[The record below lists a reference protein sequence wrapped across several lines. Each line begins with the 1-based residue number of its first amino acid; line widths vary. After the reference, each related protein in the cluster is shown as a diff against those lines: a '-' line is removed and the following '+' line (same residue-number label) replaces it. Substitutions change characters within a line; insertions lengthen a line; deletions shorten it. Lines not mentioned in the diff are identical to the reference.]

1 MQLVLKKVFTLLSI
15 TKTIIMKRTI
25 TPLVALC
32 MMAATSFAQTT
43 IVLQP
48 GPADGKDAEIFSCV
62 SCGYA
67 GNNYGTKRD
76 LNAIAWTK
84 SGNNSNVRSLIQF
97 DLSAIPSNAFINS
110 ATLSLYFNP
119 TSEEGKHYCYPHSNS
134 SYLER
139 ITSNWSETTV
149 TWNNQPSTTTQNRVS
164 LGGTT
169 SSTQSFT
176 NINVRQLI
184 IDSRNNPSTS
194 FGFMLRLQQEH
205 KFKKLIFASSDNTT
219 AAIRPKL
226 TITYTVPAVVSSGHS
241 MARLDEGQTFA
252 SISIFPNPVSGTAT
266 IQLPDNTENGAVKV
280 EVFNMLGKL
289 CNRMVTYVNT
299 DRIVNFDATTLQ
311 QGVYVVKVF
320 CNEKVYTQRIV
331 VK

>member
-1 MQLVLKKVFTLLSI
+1 MLSI

-32 MMAATSFAQTT
+32 LMAATSFAQTT

-84 SGNNSNVRSLIQF
+84 NGNNSNVRSLIQF
-97 DLSAIPSNAFINS
+97 DLSGIPANAFINS

-119 TSEEGKHYCYPHSNS
+119 TSEEGKHYCFPHSNS

-139 ITSNWSETTV
+139 ITSNWNETTV
-149 TWNNQPSTTTQNRVS
+149 TWNNQPTTTSQNRVS

-176 NINVRQLI
+176 NINVKQLI
-184 IDSRNNPSTS
+184 IDSRNNPATS

-226 TITYTVPAVVSSGHS
+226 TITYTVPAPINGGHP
-241 MARLDEGQTFA
+241 MARLDGGQTIT
-252 SISIFPNPVSGTAT
+252 SLNIFPNPVSEIAT
-266 IQLPDNTENGAVKV
+266 IQLPDEAGNGFAKV
-280 EVFNMLGKL
+280 EVFNILGKL
-289 CNRMVTYVNT
+289 CNGMETNVNA
-299 DRIVNFDATTLQ
+299 DRIVKFDVSDLQ

-320 CNEKVYTQRIV
+320 CNEKVYAQRIV
-331 VK
+331 VE

>member
-1 MQLVLKKVFTLLSI
+1 MLSI

-32 MMAATSFAQTT
+32 LMAATSFAQTT

-84 SGNNSNVRSLIQF
+84 NGNNSNVRSLIQF
-97 DLSAIPSNAFINS
+97 DLSGIPANAFINS

-119 TSEEGKHYCYPHSNS
+119 TSEEGKHYCFPHSNS

-139 ITSNWSETTV
+139 ITSNWNETTV
-149 TWNNQPSTTTQNRVS
+149 TWNNQPTTTSQNRVS

-176 NINVRQLI
+176 NINVKQLI
-184 IDSRNNPSTS
+184 IDSRNNPATS

-219 AAIRPKL
+219 EAIRPKL
-226 TITYTVPAVVSSGHS
+226 TITYTVPAPINGGHP
-241 MARLDEGQTFA
+241 MARLDGGQTIT
-252 SISIFPNPVSGTAT
+252 SLNIFPNPVSEIAT
-266 IQLPDNTENGAVKV
+266 IQLPDEAGNGVAKV
-280 EVFNMLGKL
+280 EVFNILGKL
-289 CNRMVTYVNT
+289 CNGMETNVNA
-299 DRIVNFDATTLQ
+299 DRIVKFDVSDLQ

-320 CNEKVYTQRIV
+320 CNEKVYAQRIV

>member
-1 MQLVLKKVFTLLSI
+1 
-15 TKTIIMKRTI
+15 MKRTI

-32 MMAATSFAQTT
+32 LMASTSFAQTT

-84 SGNNSNVRSLIQF
+84 NGNNSNVRSLIQF
-97 DLSAIPSNAFINS
+97 DLSGIPANAFINS

-119 TSEEGKHYCYPHSNS
+119 TSEEGKHYCFPHSNS

-139 ITSNWSETTV
+139 ITSNWNETTV
-149 TWNNQPSTTTQNRVS
+149 TWNNQPTTTSQNRVS

-176 NINVRQLI
+176 NINVKQLI
-184 IDSRNNPSTS
+184 IDSRNNPATS

-226 TITYTVPAVVSSGHS
+226 TITYTVPAPINGGHP
-241 MARLDEGQTFA
+241 MARLDGGQTIT
-252 SISIFPNPVSGTAT
+252 SLNIFPNPVSEIAT
-266 IQLPDNTENGAVKV
+266 IQLPDEAGNGVAKV
-280 EVFNMLGKL
+280 EVFNILGKL
-289 CNRMVTYVNT
+289 CNGMETNVNA
-299 DRIVNFDATTLQ
+299 DRIVKFDVSDLQ

-320 CNEKVYTQRIV
+320 CNEKVYAQRIV

>member
-1 MQLVLKKVFTLLSI
+1 MLSI
-15 TKTIIMKRTI
+15 TKTISMKRTI

-32 MMAATSFAQTT
+32 LMASTSFAQTT

-84 SGNNSNVRSLIQF
+84 NGNNSNVRSLIQF
-97 DLSAIPSNAFINS
+97 DLSGIPANAFINS

-119 TSEEGKHYCYPHSNS
+119 TSEEGKHYCFPHSNS

-139 ITSNWSETTV
+139 ITSNWNETTV
-149 TWNNQPSTTTQNRVS
+149 TWNNQPTTTSQNRVS

-176 NINVRQLI
+176 NINVKQLI
-184 IDSRNNPSTS
+184 IDSRNNPATS

-226 TITYTVPAVVSSGHS
+226 TITYTVPAPINGGHP
-241 MARLDEGQTFA
+241 MARLDGGQTIT
-252 SISIFPNPVSGTAT
+252 SLNIFPNPVSEIAT
-266 IQLPDNTENGAVKV
+266 IQLPDEAGNGVAKV
-280 EVFNMLGKL
+280 EVFNILGKL
-289 CNRMVTYVNT
+289 CNGMETNVNA
-299 DRIVNFDATTLQ
+299 DRIVKFDVSDLQ

-320 CNEKVYTQRIV
+320 CNEKVYAQRIV
-331 VK
+331 VE

>member
-1 MQLVLKKVFTLLSI
+1 MLSI
-15 TKTIIMKRTI
+15 TKTISMKRTI

-32 MMAATSFAQTT
+32 LMASTSFAQTT

-84 SGNNSNVRSLIQF
+84 NGNNSNVRSLIQF
-97 DLSAIPSNAFINS
+97 DLSGIPANAFINS

-119 TSEEGKHYCYPHSNS
+119 TSEEGKHYCFPHSNS

-139 ITSNWSETTV
+139 ITSNWNETTV
-149 TWNNQPSTTTQNRVS
+149 TWNNQPTTTSQNRVS

-176 NINVRQLI
+176 NINVKQLI
-184 IDSRNNPSTS
+184 IDSRNNPATS

-226 TITYTVPAVVSSGHS
+226 TITYTVPAPINGGHP
-241 MARLDEGQTFA
+241 MARLDGGQTIT
-252 SISIFPNPVSGTAT
+252 SLNIFPNPVSEIAT
-266 IQLPDNTENGAVKV
+266 IQLPDEAGNGFAKV
-280 EVFNMLGKL
+280 EVFNILGKL
-289 CNRMVTYVNT
+289 CNGMETNVNA
-299 DRIVNFDATTLQ
+299 DRIVKFDVSDLQ

-320 CNEKVYTQRIV
+320 CNEKVYAQRIV
-331 VK
+331 VE

>member
-1 MQLVLKKVFTLLSI
+1 MLSI

-32 MMAATSFAQTT
+32 LMAATSFAQTT

-84 SGNNSNVRSLIQF
+84 NGNNSNVRSLIQF
-97 DLSAIPSNAFINS
+97 DLSGIPANAFINS

-119 TSEEGKHYCYPHSNS
+119 TSEEGKHYCFPHSNS

-139 ITSNWSETTV
+139 ITSNWNETTV
-149 TWNNQPSTTTQNRVS
+149 TWNNQPTTTSQNRVS

-176 NINVRQLI
+176 NINVKQLI
-184 IDSRNNPSTS
+184 IDSRNNPATS

-226 TITYTVPAVVSSGHS
+226 TITFTVPAPINGGHP
-241 MARLDEGQTFA
+241 MARLDGGQTIT
-252 SISIFPNPVSGTAT
+252 SLNIFPNPVSEIAT
-266 IQLPDNTENGAVKV
+266 IQLPDEAGNGVAKV
-280 EVFNMLGKL
+280 EVFNILGKL
-289 CNRMVTYVNT
+289 CNGMETNVNA
-299 DRIVNFDATTLQ
+299 DRIVKFDVSDLQ

-320 CNEKVYTQRIV
+320 CNEKVYAQRIV

>member
-1 MQLVLKKVFTLLSI
+1 
-15 TKTIIMKRTI
+15 MKRTI

-32 MMAATSFAQTT
+32 LMAATSFAQTT

-67 GNNYGTKRD
+67 GHNYGTKRD

-84 SGNNSNVRSLIQF
+84 NGNNSNVRSLIQF
-97 DLSAIPSNAFINS
+97 DLSGIPANAFINS

-119 TSEEGKHYCYPHSNS
+119 TSEEGKHYCFPHSNS

-139 ITSNWSETTV
+139 ITSNWNETTV
-149 TWNNQPSTTTQNRVS
+149 TWNNQPTTTSQNRVS

-176 NINVRQLI
+176 NINVKQLI
-184 IDSRNNPSTS
+184 IDSRNNPATS

-219 AAIRPKL
+219 EAIRPKL
-226 TITYTVPAVVSSGHS
+226 TITYTVPAPINGGHP
-241 MARLDEGQTFA
+241 MARLDGGQTIT
-252 SISIFPNPVSGTAT
+252 SLNIFPNPVSEIAT
-266 IQLPDNTENGAVKV
+266 IQLPDEAGNGVAKV
-280 EVFNMLGKL
+280 EVFNILGKL
-289 CNRMVTYVNT
+289 CNGMETNVNA
-299 DRIVNFDATTLQ
+299 DRIVKFDVSDLQ

-320 CNEKVYTQRIV
+320 CNEKVYAQRIV

>member
-1 MQLVLKKVFTLLSI
+1 MLSI

-32 MMAATSFAQTT
+32 LMASTSFAQTT

-84 SGNNSNVRSLIQF
+84 NGNNSNVRSLIQF
-97 DLSAIPSNAFINS
+97 DLSAIPANAFINS

-119 TSEEGKHYCYPHSNS
+119 TSEEGKHYCFPHSNS

-139 ITSNWSETTV
+139 ITSNWNETTV
-149 TWNNQPSTTTQNRVS
+149 TWNNQPTTTSQNRVS

-176 NINVRQLI
+176 NINVKQLI
-184 IDSRNNPSTS
+184 IDSRNNPATS

-226 TITYTVPAVVSSGHS
+226 TITYTVPAPINGGHP
-241 MARLDEGQTFA
+241 MARLDGGQTIT
-252 SISIFPNPVSGTAT
+252 SLNIFPNPVSEIAT
-266 IQLPDNTENGAVKV
+266 IQLPDEAGNGVAKV
-280 EVFNMLGKL
+280 EVFNILGKL
-289 CNRMVTYVNT
+289 CNGMETNVNA
-299 DRIVNFDATTLQ
+299 DRIVKFDVSDLQ

-320 CNEKVYTQRIV
+320 CNEKVYAQRIV
-331 VK
+331 VE

>member
-1 MQLVLKKVFTLLSI
+1 MLSI

-32 MMAATSFAQTT
+32 LMAATSFAQTT

-84 SGNNSNVRSLIQF
+84 NGNNSNVRSLIQF
-97 DLSAIPSNAFINS
+97 DLSGIPANAFINS

-119 TSEEGKHYCYPHSNS
+119 TSEEGKHYCFPHSNS

-139 ITSNWSETTV
+139 ITSNWNETTV
-149 TWNNQPSTTTQNRVS
+149 TWNNQPTTTSQNRVS

-176 NINVRQLI
+176 NINVKQLI
-184 IDSRNNPSTS
+184 IDSRNNPATS

-219 AAIRPKL
+219 EAIRPKL
-226 TITYTVPAVVSSGHS
+226 TITYTVPAPINGGHP
-241 MARLDEGQTFA
+241 MARLDGGQTIT
-252 SISIFPNPVSGTAT
+252 SLNIFPNPVSEIAT
-266 IQLPDNTENGAVKV
+266 IQLPDEAGNGVAKV
-280 EVFNMLGKL
+280 EVFNILGKL
-289 CNRMVTYVNT
+289 CNGMETNVNA
-299 DRIVNFDATTLQ
+299 DRIVKFDVSDLQ

-320 CNEKVYTQRIV
+320 CNEKVYAQRIV
-331 VK
+331 VE

>member
-1 MQLVLKKVFTLLSI
+1 VQLVSKKVFTLLPI
-15 TKTIIMKRTI
+15 IKTIIMKRTI
-25 TPLVALC
+25 TPLVVLC
-32 MMAATSFAQTT
+32 LMAATSFAQTT

-84 SGNNSNVRSLIQF
+84 NGNNSNVRSLIQF
-97 DLSAIPSNAFINS
+97 DLSAIPANAFINS

-119 TSEEGKHYCYPHSNS
+119 TSEEGKHYCFPHSNS

-149 TWNNQPSTTTQNRVS
+149 TWNNQPTTTTQNRVS

-176 NINVRQLI
+176 NINVKQLI

-205 KFKKLIFASSDNTT
+205 KFKKLIFASSDNAT

-226 TITYTVPAVVSSGHS
+226 TITYTLPAPVNDGHP
-241 MARLDEGQTFA
+241 MARLDGGQTFA

>member
-1 MQLVLKKVFTLLSI
+1 MLSI

-25 TPLVALC
+25 TPLVAFCL
-32 MMAATSFAQTT
+32 MAATSFAQTT

-84 SGNNSNVRSLIQF
+84 NGNNSNVRSLIQF
-97 DLSAIPSNAFINS
+97 DLSGIPANAFINS

-119 TSEEGKHYCYPHSNS
+119 TSEEGKHYCFPHSNS

-139 ITSNWSETTV
+139 ITSNWNETTV
-149 TWNNQPSTTTQNRVS
+149 TWNNQPTTTSQNRVS

-176 NINVRQLI
+176 NINVKQLI
-184 IDSRNNPSTS
+184 IDSRNNPATS

-226 TITYTVPAVVSSGHS
+226 TITYTVPAPINGGHP
-241 MARLDEGQTFA
+241 MARLDGGQTTT
-252 SISIFPNPVSGTAT
+252 SLNIFPNPVSEIAT
-266 IQLPDNTENGAVKV
+266 IQLPDEAGNGVAKV
-280 EVFNMLGKL
+280 EVFNILGKL
-289 CNRMVTYVNT
+289 CNGMETNVNA
-299 DRIVNFDATTLQ
+299 DRIVKFDVSDLQ

-320 CNEKVYTQRIV
+320 CNEKVYAQRIV

>member
-1 MQLVLKKVFTLLSI
+1 MLSI
-15 TKTIIMKRTI
+15 TKTISMKRTI

-32 MMAATSFAQTT
+32 LMASTSFAQTT

-84 SGNNSNVRSLIQF
+84 NGNNSNVRSLIQF
-97 DLSAIPSNAFINS
+97 DLSGIPANAFINS

-119 TSEEGKHYCYPHSNS
+119 TSEEGKHYCFPHSNS

-139 ITSNWSETTV
+139 ITSNWNETTV
-149 TWNNQPSTTTQNRVS
+149 TWNNQPTTTSQNRVS

-176 NINVRQLI
+176 NINVKQLI
-184 IDSRNNPSTS
+184 IDSRNNPATS

-219 AAIRPKL
+219 EAIRPKL
-226 TITYTVPAVVSSGHS
+226 TITYTVPAPINGGHP
-241 MARLDEGQTFA
+241 MARLDGGQTIT
-252 SISIFPNPVSGTAT
+252 SLNIFPNPVSEIAT
-266 IQLPDNTENGAVKV
+266 IQLPDEAGNGVAKV
-280 EVFNMLGKL
+280 EVFNILGKL
-289 CNRMVTYVNT
+289 CNGMETNVNA
-299 DRIVNFDATTLQ
+299 DRIVKFDVSDLQ

-320 CNEKVYTQRIV
+320 CNEKVYAQRIV
-331 VK
+331 VE

>member
-1 MQLVLKKVFTLLSI
+1 MLSI

-32 MMAATSFAQTT
+32 LMAATSFAQTT

-84 SGNNSNVRSLIQF
+84 NGNNSNVRSLIQF
-97 DLSAIPSNAFINS
+97 DLSGIPANAFINS

-119 TSEEGKHYCYPHSNS
+119 TSEEGKHYCFPHSNS

-139 ITSNWSETTV
+139 ITSNWNETTV
-149 TWNNQPSTTTQNRVS
+149 TWNNQPTTTSQNRVS

-176 NINVRQLI
+176 NINVKQLI
-184 IDSRNNPSTS
+184 IDSRNNPATS

-226 TITYTVPAVVSSGHS
+226 TITYTVPAPINGGHP
-241 MARLDEGQTFA
+241 MARLDGGQTIT
-252 SISIFPNPVSGTAT
+252 SLNIFPNPVSEIAT
-266 IQLPDNTENGAVKV
+266 IQLPDEAGNGVAKV
-280 EVFNMLGKL
+280 EVFNILGKL
-289 CNRMVTYVNT
+289 CNGMETNVNA
-299 DRIVNFDATTLQ
+299 DRIVKFDVSDLQ

-320 CNEKVYTQRIV
+320 CNEKVYAQRIV

>member
-1 MQLVLKKVFTLLSI
+1 
-15 TKTIIMKRTI
+15 MKRTI

-32 MMAATSFAQTT
+32 LMASTSFAQTT

-84 SGNNSNVRSLIQF
+84 NGNNSNVRSLIQF
-97 DLSAIPSNAFINS
+97 DLSGIPANAFINS

-119 TSEEGKHYCYPHSNS
+119 TSEEGKHYCFPHSNS

-139 ITSNWSETTV
+139 ITSNWNETTV
-149 TWNNQPSTTTQNRVS
+149 TWNNQPTTTSQNRVS

-176 NINVRQLI
+176 NINVKQLI
-184 IDSRNNPSTS
+184 IDSRNNPATS

-219 AAIRPKL
+219 EAIRPKL
-226 TITYTVPAVVSSGHS
+226 TITYTVPAPINGGHP
-241 MARLDEGQTFA
+241 MARLDGGQTIT
-252 SISIFPNPVSGTAT
+252 SLNIFPNPVSEIAT
-266 IQLPDNTENGAVKV
+266 IQLPDEAGNGVAKV
-280 EVFNMLGKL
+280 EVFNILGKL
-289 CNRMVTYVNT
+289 CNGMETNVNA
-299 DRIVNFDATTLQ
+299 DRIVKFDVSDLQ

-320 CNEKVYTQRIV
+320 CNEKVYAQRIV
-331 VK
+331 VE

>member
-1 MQLVLKKVFTLLSI
+1 MLSI

-32 MMAATSFAQTT
+32 LMAATSFAQTT

-84 SGNNSNVRSLIQF
+84 NGNNSNVRSLIQF
-97 DLSAIPSNAFINS
+97 DLSGIPANAFINS

-119 TSEEGKHYCYPHSNS
+119 TSEEGKHYCFPHSNS

-139 ITSNWSETTV
+139 ITSNWNETTV
-149 TWNNQPSTTTQNRVS
+149 TWNNQPTTTSQNRVS

-176 NINVRQLI
+176 NINVKQLI
-184 IDSRNNPSTS
+184 IDSRNNPATS

-226 TITYTVPAVVSSGHS
+226 TITYTVPAPINGGHP
-241 MARLDEGQTFA
+241 MARLDGGQTIT
-252 SISIFPNPVSGTAT
+252 SLNIFPNPVSEIAT
-266 IQLPDNTENGAVKV
+266 IQLPDEAGNGVAKV
-280 EVFNMLGKL
+280 EVFNILGKL
-289 CNRMVTYVNT
+289 CNGMETNVNA
-299 DRIVNFDATTLQ
+299 DRIVKFDVSDLQ

-320 CNEKVYTQRIV
+320 CNEKVYAQRIV
-331 VK
+331 VE